1 MEKKDNRTFLNDYS
15 FDKNSICNI
24 DMVLSGKYLDDRK
37 LNINLNDIEIDE
49 YPSED
54 KISELKELIA
64 KLNKK
69 RKENIILG
77 AASNGIIQNL
87 VKLFF
92 SKGGTLLTS
101 EFSFAQPEYAVL
113 RIGGKVK
120 KIPTDSNFKIKFE
133 NMLNNVDDDTKAIFL
148 CNPNNPT
155 GYYYEPSTIIDF
167 AKKVTIPVIV
177 SEAAIEF
184 TEKESLLNYELPENI
199 IVTRTFSKAYGLA
212 GLRIGYAFL
221 SGKYL
226 ELYNKNITR
235 FEVSLLSIILAIDM
249 IKNVSINK
257 NIKLV
262 LKEREYLQNNMNV
275 IGIDTLA
282 SNSNAFMTKN
292 MYHKDFFELLN
303 NRGISVAKIDSNYN
317 DYFYFRVAVQK
328 PNVNKLFI
336 EELKKFD
343 LTVIRKYE
351 KKLKVGDIL

>member
-15 FDKNSICNI
+15 FNKNSVCNI

-37 LNINLNDIEIDE
+37 LTINLDDIEIDE
-49 YPSED
+49 YPSND
-54 KISELKELIA
+54 KINELKELIA
-64 KLNKK
+64 KLNNKS
-69 RKENIILG
+69 KENFIIG

-101 EFSFAQPEYAVL
+101 EYSFAQPEYAVL

-120 KIPTDSNFKIKFE
+120 KVSTDNDFRINFDNI
-133 NMLNNVDDDTKAIFL
+133 LNNIDDDTKAIFL

-155 GYYYEPSTIIDF
+155 GYYYEPATIINF
-167 AKKVTIPVIV
+167 AKKITIPIIV

-184 TEKESLLNYELPENI
+184 TEKESLLNYDLPENI

-212 GLRIGYAFL
+212 GLRVGYAFL

-226 ELYNKNITR
+226 ELYTKSITR

-249 IKNVSINK
+249 MKNNSINQ

-262 LKEREYLQNNMNV
+262 LKERKYLQENMNV
-275 IGIDTLA
+275 IGIDTLT
-282 SNSNAFMTKN
+282 SDSNAFMTKY

-303 NRGISVAKIDSNYN
+303 DKGIAVAKIDSKYN

-328 PNVNKLFI
+328 PNVNKHFI
-336 EELKKFD
+336 EKLKRID
-343 LTVIRKYE
+343 LSEIKKYE
-351 KKLKVGDIL
+351 KKN

>member
-1 MEKKDNRTFLNDYS
+1 
-15 FDKNSICNI
+15 
-24 DMVLSGKYLDDRK
+24 MVLSGKYLDDRK
-37 LNINLNDIEIDE
+37 LTINLDDIEIDE
-49 YPSED
+49 YPSND
-54 KISELKELIA
+54 KINELKELIA
-64 KLNKK
+64 KLNNKS
-69 RKENIILG
+69 KENFIIG

-101 EFSFAQPEYAVL
+101 EYSFAQPEYAVL

-120 KIPTDSNFKIKFE
+120 KVSTDNDFRINFDNI
-133 NMLNNVDDDTKAIFL
+133 LNNIDDDTKAIFL

-155 GYYYEPSTIIDF
+155 GYYYEPATIINF
-167 AKKVTIPVIV
+167 AKKITIPIIV

-184 TEKESLLNYELPENI
+184 TEKESLLNYDLPENI

-212 GLRIGYAFL
+212 GLRVGYAFL

-226 ELYNKNITR
+226 ELYTKSITR

-249 IKNVSINK
+249 MKNNSINQ

-262 LKEREYLQNNMNV
+262 LKERKYLQENMNV

-282 SNSNAFMTKN
+282 SDSNAFMTKY
-292 MYHKDFFELLN
+292 MYHKDFFELLKGK
-303 NRGISVAKIDSNYN
+303 GIAVAKIDSKYN

-328 PNVNKLFI
+328 PNVNKHFI
-336 EELKKFD
+336 EKLKRID
-343 LTVIRKYE
+343 LSEIKKYE
-351 KKLKVGDIL
+351 KRN